1 MRTFTREKKKPGAS
15 RARKAIAAAIT
26 AAAAVATAST
36 ALAAPASARTAS
48 AGTASAGT
56 ASAGTAP
63 AGTAKAAATLAATG
77 ARQASAAAFRPGS
90 GRLVVTWNS
99 ELIKILGIPGEQPAT
114 VHPTRSFALLQAAEY
129 DAVNSVTHRG
139 RPYLFSTRAP
149 RDARP
154 DAAADQA
161 AHDVLAALYPSMR
174 GELGAMLQAQL
185 ARIPGGRGRH
195 DGTLVGAAVAR
206 HLLGLRAHDGSAATP
221 PPFLPGNL
229 PGDYRPTPPGFLA
242 PVFTGWGKV
251 TPFVLRDGRQFRP
264 VAPPPVTSAAYAAA
278 LNEVKSKGRD
288 TSTTRTKDQT
298 AEAVFWASAPIW
310 NTWNQVAQSQV
321 LKAGRQGASL
331 ERATAL
337 FASLDFALA
346 DATVAMYNAKYHYAV
361 WRPVTAIR
369 LGDTIRNP
377 AIKGDK
383 GWSPLAVT
391 APDPSYPGAH
401 STLSEAAATVLSAFD
416 GSRVRLA
423 ITLGGVTRTFG
434 SFQAAA
440 NEAGLSRIFAGQH
453 TRLDHQAGERLGG
466 QVAAFVLGHFSGRA

>member
-1 MRTFTREKKKPGAS
+1 MRTFTREKHKPGAS
-15 RARKAIAAAIT
+15 RTRRAIAAAIT
-26 AAAAVATAST
+26 AAAAAATVSTTLAS
-36 ALAAPASARTAS
+36 PASA
-48 AGTASAGT
+48 
-56 ASAGTAP
+56 AP
-63 AGTAKAAATLAATG
+63 TLAAAG
-77 ARQASAAAFRPGS
+77 ARQASAAGQSGAAFRPGS
-90 GRLVVTWNS
+90 GRLVVTWNQ
-99 ELIKILGIPGEQPAT
+99 ELIRILGIPGEQPAT

-129 DAVNSVTHRG
+129 DAVNSITRHD
-139 RPYLFSTRAP
+139 RPYLFSVRAP

-174 GELGAMLQAQL
+174 GELGGLLHAEL
-185 ARIPGGRGRH
+185 AKIPGGPGRN
-195 DGTLVGAAVAR
+195 DGSQVGAAVAR

-221 PPFLPGNL
+221 PPFMSGNL
-229 PGDYRPTPPGFLA
+229 PGDYRPTPPDFLA

-251 TPFVLRDGRQFRP
+251 TPFVLANGRQFRP
-264 VAPPPVTSAAYAAA
+264 AAPPPVTSAAYAAA

-288 TSTTRTKDQT
+288 VSRTRTKDQT

-310 NTWNQVAQSQV
+310 NTWNQVAQGQV
-321 LKAGRQGASL
+321 LRDGRPGASL
-331 ERATAL
+331 ERTTAL

-346 DATVAMYNAKYHYAV
+346 DAAITMYNAKYHYAV

-369 LGDTIRNP
+369 LANTIHNP
-377 AIKGDK
+377 AIRRDK
-383 GWSPLAVT
+383 HWNPLAVT

-401 STLSEAAATVLSAFD
+401 STISEAAATVLSAFD
-416 GSRVRLA
+416 GSRVHLA
-423 ITLGGVTRTFG
+423 ITLNGVTRTFG

-466 QVAAFVLGHFSGRA
+466 QVAAFVLGHFLNGHSTGRA